1 MSNAQYDLTVLVK
14 DPSAVLFQGKAD
26 AISTHNTFGPLDILH
41 LHENFI
47 SIITKEVI
55 IHNGKEEKKFP
66 VDLGII
72 TVTEDNVTI
81 LLGVQTLLTSPTSQ
95 ETATQK

>member
-1 MSNAQYDLTVLVK
+1 MSNIHYDLTVLVK
-14 DPSAVLFQGKAD
+14 DPSAVLFEGKAD
-26 AISTHNTFGPLDILH
+26 AISTHNTFGPLDILP

-55 IHNGKEEKKFP
+55 IHNGKDEKKFP

-72 TVTEDNVTI
+72 TVTEDIVTI
-81 LLGVQTLLTSPTSQ
+81 LLGVQTLLTAPAPQ
-95 ETATQK
+95 AAPAQ